1 MHTST
6 INDPFGSVLT
16 CIYKTYKK
24 EKIEDTKEVI
34 TSRKSRK
41 DRQHNDQKIP
51 EVITSRKSRKDRQHN
66 DQRIPKR

>member
-6 INDPFGSVLT
+6 INAPFGSVLT

-51 EVITSRKSRKDRQHN
+51 
-66 DQRIPKR
+66 KR